1 MPFSFL
7 QRTSVYLL
15 IFSSL
20 LCFSQTKFEMQD
32 IFSLQYANEIQLSPD
47 GKTIVYR
54 KMGFDI
60 MEDKSVGALWMMNA
74 DGSND
79 QKLTSRDQS
88 ESSPVW
94 SPNGTQI
101 AFVSAGK
108 NGAEIYVYWVNSGK
122 FARITQLP

>member
-1 MPFSFL
+1 MNYPYKPVLIFSGMSNLILFFIKRELTVIFQVNVNYSILFNILIKLHCFMPFSFL

-32 IFSLQYANEIQLSPD
+32 IFSLQYADEIQLSPD

-60 MEDKSVGALWMMNA
+60 MEDKSVVPYG
-74 DGSND
+74 
-79 QKLTSRDQS
+79 
-88 ESSPVW
+88 
-94 SPNGTQI
+94 
-101 AFVSAGK
+101 
-108 NGAEIYVYWVNSGK
+108 
-122 FARITQLP
+122 